1 MTATY
6 VVAELEPCI
15 LNPIHTTSDLVTSV
29 CFHSLS
35 SLLKDLAAVVGEA
48 LFFSACMCIFEV
60 QIHHMMQ

>member
-1 MTATY
+1 MH
-6 VVAELEPCI
+6 I

-48 LFFSACMCIFEV
+48 LFFSVSLHACAYLRFRYIT
-60 QIHHMMQ
+60 